1 MASKQ
6 KSATSAIE
14 IDRLATQLAKDPHS
28 KSFLPLAEEYCRV
41 DMWEEAV
48 SVLEEGLKHYP
59 GFITAMVAL
68 GRAYDQL
75 NQPTKARAVLEGAV
89 KLSPENLRAHR
100 TLIKIYTAQGLTD
113 AALQSCN
120 VILAMNPKDEEAL
133 SVQASLWAGSQPEPE
148 NPTQHNLLNPESD
161 SPKLAYQLQAKARTS
176 EPESEPRSTLS
187 AEPVDTLE
195 QEPATVQEPVFRL
208 EGPIATIDDSALST
222 TPINPATCGMQQAIR
237 KDNRMPVEEQRAAE
251 SHPIPSESTGA
262 PSPHAGT
269 IAQLES
275 WLRSIERQRRDRVTS
290 RDSSS

>member
-6 KSATSAIE
+6 KSAASAME

-28 KSFLPLAEEYCRV
+28 KAFLPLAEEYCKV

-133 SVQASLWAGSQPEPE
+133 SVQASLGGPLQSEPE
-148 NPTQHNLLNPESD
+148 NPTQPIPLNLEPD
-161 SPKLAYQLQAKARTS
+161 SPKLPNLLQAKVQAS
-176 EPESEPRSTLS
+176 EPESESQSTLS
-187 AEPVDTLE
+187 AKPAHELE
-195 QEPATVQEPVFRL
+195 EELAAFQEPVFRL
-208 EGPIATIDDSALST
+208 EDPFAAIDDTALQENAHRPVDKQSAAEPHPTPSDST
-222 TPINPATCGMQQAIR
+222 T
-237 KDNRMPVEEQRAAE
+237 
-251 SHPIPSESTGA
+251 A
-262 PSPHAGT
+262 PSPHAET

-275 WLRSIERQRRDRVTS
+275 WLRSIQRQRRDRVPS
-290 RDSSS
+290 GDFSS